1 MENNNKTQRTV
12 LMGLLIAMVCV
23 GTMTVKIPVP
33 VTSGYVNIGDAF
45 IFVSAGFF
53 GPIPGLIAGG
63 IGSAMA
69 DILGGYP
76 HFAIYTLII
85 KGLEGFVVGL
95 LLKKG
100 MSIYKNIGASLVGS
114 FIMVGGYFLAESFM
128 AGSFIAPLQSIPFN
142 CFQGFFSIVLAMPIM
157 SYGKLRSLA
166 VKSHLTTER

>member
-45 IFVSAGFF
+45 IFISAGFF

-69 DILGGYP
+69 DMFGYP

-114 FIMVGGYFLAESFM
+114 IIMVGGYFLAESFM
-128 AGSFIAPLQSIPFN
+128 VGNFIAPLQSIPFN
-142 CFQGFFSIVLAMPIM
+142 CFQAFFSIVLAIPIM